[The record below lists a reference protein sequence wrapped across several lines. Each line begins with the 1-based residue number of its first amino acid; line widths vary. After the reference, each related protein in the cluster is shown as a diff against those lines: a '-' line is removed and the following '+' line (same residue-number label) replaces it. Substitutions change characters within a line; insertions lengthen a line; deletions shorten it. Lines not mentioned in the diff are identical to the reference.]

1 MKVGTETL
9 KATEKSSRD
18 CCLIAQLG
26 YPWAKLQIKL
36 LHFSAKDWTHKT
48 VSSFYIL

>member
-9 KATEKSSRD
+9 KATEESLKD
-18 CCLIAQLG
+18 CCLVAQLG
-26 YPWAKLQIKL
+26 YPCAKLQIKL
-36 LHFSAKDWTHKT
+36 FYFCAKDWTHET